1 MLIQVIIFL
10 IGIALLYSCGVLFVR
25 GSSDTARIFN
35 IRPFIVGVV
44 IIAFATSAPEFCVSL
59 LASIK
64 NSRSLAIG
72 NIVGSCICN
81 IGMALGLSALIR
93 PIKVNLSILRREIPI
108 LLVATAALFLAC
120 LDLRISRLEAGL
132 FLTGFFIFIY
142 YCIRSA
148 KREPSDS
155 LPLPDKALSRIKPFA
170 YLVIGLVGLLSGAYI
185 AVNSAVILA
194 RHFGISEL
202 VIGLTVLAI
211 GTSLP
216 ELVASIAASRQ
227 GEGEISIGNVI
238 GSNLFNILGIIGV
251 ICLIRPIIIDKSV
264 ITLSLPLLIF
274 YTLAL
279 APIIKSGARIGRLE
293 GGALL
298 LSYLAY
304 LFLLFKI

>member
-1 MLIQVIIFL
+1 MLIQVTIFL
-10 IGIALLYSCGVLFVR
+10 IGIALLYLCGVLFVR
-25 GSSDTARIFN
+25 GSSDAARIFN
-35 IRPFIVGVV
+35 IRPLIVGVV
-44 IIAFATSAPEFCVSL
+44 IIAFATSAPEFCVSI
-59 LASIK
+59 LAAIK
-64 NSRSLAIG
+64 NSRSLALG

-132 FLTGFFIFIY
+132 FLIGFIIFIY

-148 KREPSDS
+148 KREPRGPA
-155 LPLPDKALSRIKPFA
+155 PLPDKTLSRIRPFA
-170 YLVIGLVGLLSGAYI
+170 HLVIGLVGLLFAAYI

-216 ELVASIAASRQ
+216 ELVASLIASRR
-227 GEGEISIGNVI
+227 GEGDISIGNVI
-238 GSNLFNILGIIGV
+238 GSNLFNILGIIGIV
-251 ICLIRPIIIDKSV
+251 CLIRPIIIDKSV
-264 ITLSLPLLIF
+264 IILSLPLLMF

-279 APIIKSGARIGRLE
+279 IPIIKSGSRISRAE
-293 GGALL
+293 GGALM
-298 LSYLAY
+298 LSYLVY
-304 LFLLFKI
+304 LYLLFKI